1 MIINCFYGGPGSGK
15 STTAATKYADAK
27 IRQVNC
33 ELVCEYIKQWAWEN
47 RKPVS
52 LDQFYF
58 FAQQSR
64 KEYSLLGK
72 VDEIFTDSPVSITVY
87 YTKVVGNREQSL
99 LFKEMFRFYEKSMI
113 EHGCVFKHFWVKRG
127 NHTYNPNGRI
137 HTEKEALAIDIDM
150 RTFLNEE
157 LGIILQDC

>member
-15 STTAATKYADAK
+15 STMAASKYTDAK

-33 ELVCEYIKQWAWEN
+33 ELVGEYVKQWAWEN

-58 FAQQSR
+58 FAKQSR
-64 KEYSLLGK
+64 KEYSLIGK
-72 VDEIFTDSPVSITVY
+72 VDEIFTDSPISIIVY
-87 YTKVVGNREQSL
+87 YSKVMGSREQSL
-99 LFKEMFRFYEKSMI
+99 LFKEMYRFYEKSMI
-113 EHGCVFKHFWVKRG
+113 DAGCVFRHIWVKRG
-127 NHTYNPNGRI
+127 NHTYNPHGRF
-137 HTEKEALAIDIDM
+137 HTEKEALDIDIDM
-150 RTFLNEE
+150 RSFLNEE